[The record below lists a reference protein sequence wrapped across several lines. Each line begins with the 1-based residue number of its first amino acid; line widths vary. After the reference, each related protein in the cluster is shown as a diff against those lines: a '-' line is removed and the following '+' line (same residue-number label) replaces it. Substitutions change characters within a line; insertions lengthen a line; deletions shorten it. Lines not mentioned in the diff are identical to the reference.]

1 MLRDTH
7 SSAAFRQRRHVA
19 SERPLSVDFRSTFE
33 GPQMAYSVEKLENAL
48 AAFSCQAES
57 RSPVRPMNR
66 QRTNQK
72 AVGGAQYEVVCPPP
86 SEMQRSLCG
95 PAISLAALETEFF
108 NRIGRLLPFAIGTAK
123 QTFADM
129 RNSSTGCLGKHWEP
143 PLSAGSG
150 PSALPPKFPGCGR
163 STWKACRRIFHGNC
177 GMKHPD

>member
-108 NRIGRLLPFAIGTAK
+108 NRIGRSETHATALAMSAAAALLPLA
-123 QTFADM
+123 
-129 RNSSTGCLGKHWEP
+129 
-143 PLSAGSG
+143 AGSTTE
-150 PSALPPKFPGCGR
+150 AR
-163 STWKACRRIFHGNC
+163 
-177 GMKHPD
+177 D